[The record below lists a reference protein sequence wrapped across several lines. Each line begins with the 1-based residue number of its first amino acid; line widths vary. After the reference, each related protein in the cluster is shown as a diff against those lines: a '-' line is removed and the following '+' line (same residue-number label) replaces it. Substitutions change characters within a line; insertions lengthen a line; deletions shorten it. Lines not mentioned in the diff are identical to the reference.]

1 MWKHFGTGQTR
12 YHGLQFVLA
21 VFLPLA
27 IVASVAAIL
36 VFILHLDP
44 SSLLNRGI
52 VYACLF
58 LACLATSRWRFSLA
72 RVGLT
77 RRNARL
83 GFLYA
88 GIVLVTSYIFMFVA
102 QPPKGVA
109 HVTVAVWQPVIFFL
123 LVALA
128 EEIWFRGLIFGALYE
143 WKGAWLAIIVS
154 SLLFGLMHVP
164 TQGWLGLR
172 HVLDYLSYPVIR
184 LRTGNIWGLIVVHW
198 LINLANTFIIMP
210 APDMSTSTV
219 TVSAAIYFL
228 GFPGVAILILFADKR
243 LSKK

>member
-1 MWKHFGTGQTR
+1 VWKHFGTGQTR

-27 IVASVAAIL
+27 IVAPIAAIL
-36 VFILHLDP
+36 VFVLHLDP

-77 RRNARL
+77 RRNTRL

-88 GIVLVTSYIFMFVA
+88 GIVLVTSYLFMFVA

-154 SLLFGLMHVP
+154 SLLFGFMHVP

-219 TVSAAIYFL
+219 VVSAAIYLL
-228 GFPGVAILILFADKR
+228 GFPSVAILILFADKR
-243 LSKK
+243 LSRK